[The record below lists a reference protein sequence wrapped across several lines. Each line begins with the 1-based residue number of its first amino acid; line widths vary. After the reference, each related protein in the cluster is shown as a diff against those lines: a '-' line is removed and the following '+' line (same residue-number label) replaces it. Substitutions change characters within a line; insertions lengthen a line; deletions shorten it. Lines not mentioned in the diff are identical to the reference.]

1 MKNVPTDKID
11 EGALPAAETGA
22 AARPPDLSVAM
33 VHGFLRH
40 ILQAVESDAE
50 PWRKQLALPLRGADF
65 DLRNEGDGTAVLDKL
80 AMTGDALG
88 EAIARGDAP
97 TDVGQGVL
105 PHLAAM
111 VGALAERREAA
122 KSDGKQQVVLER
134 YAPILHRL
142 DDDVSGIGRGMAD
155 LSAVAARGAASLDPD
170 ASRRLLDRMRSIG
183 DATMRLIEDRIV
195 SNGTRDEGKRL
206 RALRDDLKIWID
218 DRNARLEQ
226 MQTAVDELNIR
237 SNALRNESLMQAKRL
252 AAAAALARQSAS
264 STGAVSASGAV
275 GQASPEALVL
285 SAVLRALLLEGRA
298 DVTAPLRESQG

>member
-11 EGALPAAETGA
+11 EGALPAAETGV
-22 AARPPDLSVAM
+22 AARPPDLTVNM

-40 ILQAVESDAE
+40 ILQSVESDAE
-50 PWRKQLALPLRGADF
+50 PWQKQLALTPRGADF
-65 DLRNEGDGTAVLDKL
+65 DLRDEGDGTTVLDKL
-80 AMTGDALG
+80 QMTGDALG

-97 TDVGQGVL
+97 ADVGQGVL
-105 PHLAAM
+105 PHLEAPIS
-111 VGALAERREAA
+111 VLAERREAA
-122 KSDGKQQVVLER
+122 KTDGKQQVFLKR
-134 YAPILHRL
+134 YAPVLHRL
-142 DDDVSGIGRGMAD
+142 DDDVSSVGRGMAD
-155 LSAVAARGAASLDPD
+155 LSAIAARGAANLDPD
-170 ASRRLLDRMRSIG
+170 ASRRLLNRMRSIG
-183 DATMRLIEDRIV
+183 DATMRLIEDRIA

-206 RALRDDLKIWID
+206 RALRDELKTWIE

-264 STGAVSASGAV
+264 STGTVTPSGAA
-275 GQASPEALVL
+275 GQASPEAVVL

-298 DVTAPLRESQG
+298 DVTAPLRES